1 MKTFMIVSIA
11 VVACIGG
18 YITYG
23 VLTSRP
29 LSPRQVVAN
38 NYQGLDIE
46 LIYCSPFKK
55 DRLIFGDSA
64 AGALVPYGK
73 YWRLGANEATE
84 ITFNKDVTFMGNP
97 VKAGSYRMY
106 AVPTDTVWTISL
118 NSELGKWGFDEP
130 NYELDVV
137 KVNVPVVPSSTVT
150 EQFKISFAEASMNID
165 WDKVHLSVPIQ
176 VQ

>member
-1 MKTFMIVSIA
+1 MKTFMIVAIA
-11 VVACIGG
+11 IVACIGG
-18 YITYG
+18 YIAYG

-29 LSPRQVVAN
+29 LSPKQVVTH

-55 DRLIFGDSA
+55 GRLIFGDSA

-84 ITFNKDVTFMGNP
+84 ITFNKDVTFMGKP
-97 VKAGSYRMY
+97 VKLGSYRMY
-106 AVPTDTVWTISL
+106 AVPTDSVWTITL
-118 NSELGKWGFDEP
+118 NSELGKWGFDKP

-150 EQFKISFAEASMNID
+150 EQFTISFAETSMNID